1 MSEHNQEKQEGQK
14 TIVSFVVGLLV
25 GGLLVWVF
33 STPEAAAPTVPDS
46 EEGTATEESTTDTRT
61 DSENGATNNQGRTTD
76 SVRDTVSTDKGAP
89 SEPIAT
95 LPVGDGSVS
104 VSNQPASNVVALSA
118 ATFPVSEGW
127 IGVRDYAN
135 GQLGA
140 VLGVVRFSE
149 EQGLV
154 PEEIILQRATTPGR
168 DYAIVFYTENG
179 DRNFSLADDVQID
192 EVFATFTAQ

>member
-1 MSEHNQEKQEGQK
+1 MSEDNQEKQDGQK

-33 STPEAAAPTVPDS
+33 SGPESTAPTTTDNDGPAVTEEDTDNNS
-46 EEGTATEESTTDTRT
+46 EEDEGEEDTSTPTSTTPPA
-61 DSENGATNNQGRTTD
+61 G
-76 SVRDTVSTDKGAP
+76 DKGGDTPAP
-89 SEPIAT
+89 PVAE

-104 VSNQPASNVVALSA
+104 VSDQPAASTVTLDA
-118 ATFPVSEGW
+118 ATFPVGEGW
-127 IGVRDYAN
+127 IGVRSYAN

-140 VLGVVRFSE
+140 LLGVVRFSE

-154 PEEIILQRATTPGR
+154 PEEIILQRSTTPGR
-168 DYAIVFYTENG
+168 DYAIVFYTDNG
-179 DRNFSLADDVQID
+179 DRDFSLANDVQID